1 MILFH
6 HIPVTIK
13 RKISELVNRVKAAY
27 GSDFYNVNGNYWRGD
42 DITTQSLFPSWILKE
57 AEDDPENVTIVQIIK
72 SYLRWLFSTEY
83 GYAGCID
90 WETMQIPLKIKQKLL
105 EGVTDA
111 YFPGED
117 FSSSSDLN
125 DLLPNIRKFS
135 INVDINYFNVKGTMQ
150 AIKYLL
156 VTLIG
161 LSQDTTEVYTGSP
174 GIIIVIGN
182 VPEKYKAFLNRSVYP
197 AGMTII
203 YQSP

>member
-6 HIPVTIK
+6 HIPVTIE
-13 RKISELVNRVKAAY
+13 RKISELVNRVKAVY
-27 GSDFYNVNGNYWRGD
+27 GSDFYNYNGSYWRGD
-42 DITTQSLFPSWILKE
+42 DITTHSLFPSWILKE

-72 SYLRWLFSTEY
+72 SYLRWVFSTEHGY
-83 GYAGCID
+83 GGCID

-135 INVDINYFNVKGTMQ
+135 INVDVNYFNVKGTMQ

-161 LSQDTTEVYTGSP
+161 LPQDTTEVYTGSP

-182 VPEKYKAFLNRSVYP
+182 VPEKYKPFLNRSVYP

>member
-6 HIPVTIK
+6 HIPVTLE
-13 RKISELVNRVKAAY
+13 RKISELVNRVKAVY

-57 AEDDPENVTIVQIIK
+57 AEDDPDNVTIVQIIK
-72 SYLRWLFSTEY
+72 SYLRWVFSTEY
-83 GYAGCID
+83 GYGGCID
-90 WETMQIPLKIKQKLL
+90 WETMQVPLKIKQKLL

-117 FSSSSDLN
+117 FSSGSDLN

-135 INVDINYFNVKGTMQ
+135 INVDVNYFNVKGTMP

-156 VTLIG
+156 VTLLG
-161 LSQDTTEVYTGSP
+161 LSQDTTAVYTGSP
-174 GIIIVIGN
+174 GIIIVIAN

>member
-6 HIPVTIK
+6 HIPVTLE

-27 GSDFYNVNGNYWRGD
+27 GSDFYNVKGNYWRGD
-42 DITTQSLFPSWILKE
+42 DLTTQSLFPSWILKE
-57 AEDDPENVTIVQIIK
+57 ADADPDNVTIVQIIK
-72 SYLRWLFSTEY
+72 SYLRWVFSTEY
-83 GYAGCID
+83 GYGGCID
-90 WETMQIPLKIKQKLL
+90 WETMQIPLRIKQKLL

-117 FSSSSDLN
+117 FSSGSDLN
-125 DLLPNIRKFS
+125 DLLPNVRKFS
-135 INVDINYFNVKGTMQ
+135 INVDVNYFNVKGSMS

-156 VTLIG
+156 VTLLG
-161 LSQDTTEVYTGSP
+161 LSQDTTAVYTGSP
-174 GIIIVIGN
+174 GIIIVIAN

>member
-6 HIPVTIK
+6 HIPVTIE

-27 GSDFYNVNGNYWRGD
+27 GSDFYNVNGSYWRGD
-42 DITTQSLFPSWILKE
+42 DLTTQSLFPSWILKE
-57 AEDDPENVTIVQIIK
+57 AEDDPDNVTIVQIIK

-117 FSSSSDLN
+117 FSSSSELN

-135 INVDINYFNVKGTMQ
+135 INVDVNYLNVKGTMQ

-161 LSQDTTEVYTGSP
+161 LPQDTTEVYTGSP

-182 VPEKYKAFLNRSVYP
+182 VPEKYKPFLNRSVYP